1 MNNFAKIRTSKIS
14 NIGFVQLQ
22 ACLREAVP
30 PIGKKMLPISRKFLV
45 LPRQSQKLPCT
56 DEAPFQTYV
65 TTLSGLLEFEIRL
78 RQNDELLKKLFKI
91 AIEGVFRNGMHDKPI
106 RSGFKSTRKRQVTKR
121 VLQQREQG
129 TLLALI

>member
-1 MNNFAKIRTSKIS
+1 M
-14 NIGFVQLQ
+14 
-22 ACLREAVP
+22 
-30 PIGKKMLPISRKFLV
+30 

-56 DEAPFQTYV
+56 GEAPFQTYV

-91 AIEGVFRNGMHDKPI
+91 AIEGVFRNDMHEKAI